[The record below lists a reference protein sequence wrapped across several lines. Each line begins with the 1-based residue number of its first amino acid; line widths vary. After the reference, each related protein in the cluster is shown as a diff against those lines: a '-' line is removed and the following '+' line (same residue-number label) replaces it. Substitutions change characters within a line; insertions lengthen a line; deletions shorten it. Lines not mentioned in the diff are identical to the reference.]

1 MKSKTLNILARIDTI
16 FLITCLA
23 VMGTVLFAQVVTRY
37 LFQSPLIWS
46 EEAARYLH
54 VWIALFGIHY
64 GFRNSAHIRVT
75 FFYDRM
81 PARVKSV
88 VALLSNL
95 IILITLIVYL
105 PGSIIFIQDQA
116 LIVSSA
122 MGVNMGLVYFPSFF
136 GPLVAM
142 LYFLFQT
149 VKSAI
154 YLIKGIPADSSATE
168 TTTAAISSK
177 GDNTL

>member
-1 MKSKTLNILARIDTI
+1 MKNKALVTLARIDTI
-16 FLITCLA
+16 FLISCLA

-37 LFQSPLIWS
+37 VFQAPLIWS

-81 PARVKSV
+81 PRHIKNSV
-88 VALLSNL
+88 SLISNF
-95 IILITLIVYL
+95 IIMCTLVVYL

-116 LIVSSA
+116 QIVSSA
-122 MGVNMGLVYFPSFF
+122 MGVNMGLVYFPPFSV
-136 GPLVAM
+136 PLWCSSI
-142 LYFLFQT
+142 LLFR
-149 VKSAI
+149 
-154 YLIKGIPADSSATE
+154 P
-168 TTTAAISSK
+168 
-177 GDNTL
+177 